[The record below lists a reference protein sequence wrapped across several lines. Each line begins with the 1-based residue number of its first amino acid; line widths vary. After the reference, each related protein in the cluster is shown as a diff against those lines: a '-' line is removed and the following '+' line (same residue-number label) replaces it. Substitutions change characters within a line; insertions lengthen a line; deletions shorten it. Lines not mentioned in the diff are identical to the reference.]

1 VSSSTAPDVAVTP
14 FRPALTAGVRAS
26 LGRIATIAA
35 LTVREASRRRLLL
48 ALIAMTLL
56 AIAFTAWGFLQLRR
70 FRDGGAEID
79 GSAIQLVASQLLIL
93 VMFMYSFV
101 VALTAVFV
109 AAPAIAGEI
118 ESGQALAL
126 VARPLARWELL
137 IGRWVGLTALVSAYA
152 VGTSLVQIG
161 ATWAT
166 THYLPPSPVAAALG
180 LAGQAVVI
188 LTLSLVLSTR
198 LSSVTGGIVGLLV
211 FGIGWV
217 SGIVAGIGHAFGDAL
232 VENVGTAIALLVPT
246 DGLWRAS
253 MNALE
258 PPAIRAAVAG
268 AGPTAAAFPFF
279 APFPP
284 TVEYLLYVVGWIVVL
299 LALGAV
305 SLQRR
310 DI

>member
-1 VSSSTAPDVAVTP
+1 VSSSTAPEVRPTP
-14 FRPALTAGVRAS
+14 LRPALAEGAWAS
-26 LGRIATIAA
+26 AGRIATIAS
-35 LTVREASRRRLLL
+35 LTVREASRRRLLF
-48 ALIAMTLL
+48 ALVAMTLL

-70 FRDGGAEID
+70 FRDGEAEID
-79 GSAIQLVASQLLIL
+79 GSSVQLVASQLLIL

-126 VARPLARWELL
+126 LARPLARWELL
-137 IGRWVGLTALVSAYA
+137 VGRWAGMSALVSVYA
-152 VGTSLVQIG
+152 VGTTLIQIG

-166 THYLPPSPVAAALG
+166 THYLPPSPLAAALA

-232 VENVGTAIALLVPT
+232 VENVGTATTMLVPT

-258 PPAIRAAVAG
+258 PPAIRAAIAG

-284 TVEYLLYVVGWIVVL
+284 TVEYLLYVAGWIVAMLV
-299 LALGAV
+299 LGAI